1 MPDRWHEVLSR
12 PGPTGTEG
20 ASVTARRAAVSPPMM
35 VRNITA
41 EVYATIAPELGVH
54 SLCRE
59 VACIGAGVAA
69 ALGIEATLVFDP
81 DYVERGD
88 RSPHFWL
95 QLADGSKVDAWQ
107 SRDVRLRPA
116 A

>member
-1 MPDRWHEVLSR
+1 M
-12 PGPTGTEG
+12 
-20 ASVTARRAAVSPPMM
+20 TARRASVSPPMM

-54 SLCRE
+54 SICRA
-59 VACIGAGVAA
+59 VASIAAGVAA

-81 DYVERGD
+81 DYSERGD

-95 QLADGSKVDAWQ
+95 AFKDGSRLDAWQ
-107 SRDVRLRPA
+107 SRDVRLRSA